1 MPDLYEL
8 GRISLADM
16 THVSAQLRRLGDG
29 ARSMEE
35 AGSRIVRF
43 LFDSFGDAASG
54 EKSCVLARMYKT
66 HVLAQLPAPLQD
78 FARDIAPQASPA
90 TRCLALLSTAG
101 LEAAWNSRHQSSGHR
116 AIPLTSVEAV
126 ARLPM
131 VAQLIAQL
139 GFDVARVVAT
149 DLALIVDH
157 DQTTFNVFHVPRAR
171 GSPFIPAQEGFVVPY
186 GVESVLGFG
195 GALPGGEIFAVI
207 LFARTPITRN
217 TAELFKP
224 LALAAKLALLPF
236 ARGPVFDA

>member
-1 MPDLYEL
+1 MSALYEL

-16 THVSAQLRRLGDG
+16 THVSARLRRLGDG

-35 AGSRIVRF
+35 AASRIVHF
-43 LFDSFGDAASG
+43 LFESFGHPGSG
-54 EKSCVLARMYKT
+54 EKACVLARMYKT
-66 HVLAQLPAPLQD
+66 HALAQLPESLQQ
-78 FARDIAPQASPA
+78 FARGIAPYAAPV

-101 LEAAWNSRHQSSGHR
+101 LEPAWNSRHESSGHK

-149 DLALIVDH
+149 DRSLIVDH
-157 DQTTFNVFHVPRAR
+157 DQTTFNVFHVPQAK
-171 GSPFIPAQEGFVVPY
+171 GSAFIPAQEGFVVRY
-186 GVESVLGFG
+186 GIESVLGFG

-217 TAELFKP
+217 TAELFAP

-236 ARGPVFDA
+236 ASGPVFDG